1 MVKRWRGYGKL
12 MIKVPWPFGAKVHRI
27 DLTINDLV
35 VKWETGRVHLK
46 VDLEREILF
55 IAETGRLERTV
66 DRISY
71 ERKLTIPPGLIRGQP
86 LAVKATSRYL
96 TVQYQEATAYLEQGI
111 GLTFFGWERRPLSP
125 DWPTGEQSIP
135 ICGRILVAQDSYLHT
150 EPLSWPELSRDDPPV
165 KKTLTKV
172 VFSLTPQGIHCQGEL
187 QLIFVHRPKIIRP
200 LSVLIPQKVPVG
212 AIVTGQAE
220 LADLKIIGV
229 KKALLLVKL
238 DWRLFEEKLLLVKG
252 APVKEGEAFFLQ
264 RLQGQKAEK
273 WGGTFHLKLPE
284 KAKLI
289 EEVTVIGV
297 QGWTVKDEKGL
308 LCMGR
313 IDLEL
318 LYINHQDQEKAYRL
332 QIPWEEWF
340 AAAHFQETVDR
351 HSETVSHHL
360 KVEEVKT
367 ELIRFTNG
375 DELTLFLHL
384 AYLVRV
390 TQRQKVSL
398 PLPLHPR
405 RTATILA
412 KKIISEEKIEY
423 YVEIPLTTPADF
435 SENHRLWWRRG
446 SERGD
451 TVNGGVIIR
460 TQPTIIWQ
468 YRNRDHQSKVVEL
481 KPVLSWFHSSPEVC
495 RGQQACVKTEA
506 IGLQLQKDN
515 QGSFSIQLLLSGW
528 LVVTT
533 EEVRR
538 VELGGQPDYG
548 ERPILPPKKKAVLKW
563 EEKLPS
569 AVRQILTAHFF
580 LGEFRRI
587 KTAELFLLEGEV
599 KGEITYLAK
608 DGVYRHYRLQ
618 KELWASLPPEYSRV
632 PVLIPILTGWNCSPL
647 PVWKWE
653 KGGVWCE
660 IALELLAFTSHSN

>member
-1 MVKRWRGYGKL
+1 MA
-12 MIKVPWPFGAKVHRI
+12 GA
-27 DLTINDLV
+27 
-35 VKWETGRVHLK
+35 
-46 VDLEREILF
+46 
-55 IAETGRLERTV
+55 
-66 DRISY
+66 
-71 ERKLTIPPGLIRGQP
+71 
-86 LAVKATSRYL
+86 
-96 TVQYQEATAYLEQGI
+96 
-111 GLTFFGWERRPLSP
+111 
-125 DWPTGEQSIP
+125 
-135 ICGRILVAQDSYLHT
+135 
-150 EPLSWPELSRDDPPV
+150 RDDPPV

-220 LADLKIIGV
+220 LADRKIIGV

-451 TVNGGVIIR
+451 TVNAGNHSHPTNNYLAVSESGPPKQSGGAETGLKLVPFLTGSLPWTTGMCKDGSHRFATTKRQPRFLFNPIVI
-460 TQPTIIWQ
+460 
-468 YRNRDHQSKVVEL
+468 E
-481 KPVLSWFHSSPEVC
+481 
-495 RGQQACVKTEA
+495 
-506 IGLQLQKDN
+506 
-515 QGSFSIQLLLSGW
+515 W
-528 LVVTT
+528 LVSGYH
-533 EEVRR
+533 RR
-538 VELGGQPDYG
+538 STP
-548 ERPILPPKKKAVLKW
+548 
-563 EEKLPS
+563 
-569 AVRQILTAHFF
+569 
-580 LGEFRRI
+580 
-587 KTAELFLLEGEV
+587 
-599 KGEITYLAK
+599 
-608 DGVYRHYRLQ
+608 
-618 KELWASLPPEYSRV
+618 
-632 PVLIPILTGWNCSPL
+632 C
-647 PVWKWE
+647 
-653 KGGVWCE
+653 
-660 IALELLAFTSHSN
+660 